1 MINTAAARTN
11 YHNYLPVLATGSSVP
26 VTIELW
32 AYIWNKIIN
41 LPQIY
46 QIQQTKFIENFDFIF
61 FCCFQIMWHPVTKSA
76 SGRGC
81 EVCMHLPSLTLWLVD
96 QTYHQTWTWRKC
108 GTVDS
113 QDAPPW
119 CPRHRPPILC
129 TRERKNLCWC
139 HFVPSLKL
147 FSSG

>member
-46 QIQQTKFIENFDFIF
+46 QIQQTKFIEDFDFIF
-61 FCCFQIMWHPVTKSA
+61 CCSNNLLVLLFCI
-76 SGRGC
+76 R
-81 EVCMHLPSLTLWLVD
+81 
-96 QTYHQTWTWRKC
+96 
-108 GTVDS
+108 
-113 QDAPPW
+113 
-119 CPRHRPPILC
+119 
-129 TRERKNLCWC
+129 
-139 HFVPSLKL
+139 
-147 FSSG
+147 